1 MFVGGFGHPP
11 NEDAVLWFVDEV
23 LPLIRKRCD
32 MPFYVIGANP
42 TEQVKKLAGNG
53 VIIKGFVTD
62 AELEEMYNT
71 CRMAVIPLRYGA
83 GVKGKVIE
91 ALYYGIPMVTTS
103 IGIEGI
109 TGAERFVE
117 IADTADSFA
126 DKVTALYNNMPKLA
140 DTVQLYQDYVK
151 EHCSVQAVWNHIK
164 DDFTR

>member
-11 NEDAVLWFVDEV
+11 NEDAVLWFVDKV
-23 LPLIRKRCD
+23 LPLIRRHSD

-83 GVKGKVIE
+83 GVKGKVVE

-109 TGAERFVE
+109 TGAEQFVE

-126 DKVTALYNNMPKLA
+126 DKVMALYSDMQKLA
-140 DTVQLYQDYVK
+140 DTVQIYQNYVK

-164 DDFTR
+164 DDFSR